1 MRPDRCH
8 GRVNEVVK
16 QNALAGEPHD
26 RATSARSTWTRRRNA
41 DKPVANLSG
50 KDVRTMWT
58 LTLTNNYHSTV
69 IATDNEGNHNVNPNS
84 QYQNAT
90 ALGNAYLTIP
100 GLGQAN
106 FIDIADSHI
115 GGDGPETWGVLINY
129 QGEAWVFR
137 YEGGGELS
145 ATLTSY
151 GVLQISS
158 TFSTREV
165 ELPPITRPES

>member
-1 MRPDRCH
+1 
-8 GRVNEVVK
+8 
-16 QNALAGEPHD
+16 
-26 RATSARSTWTRRRNA
+26 
-41 DKPVANLSG
+41 
-50 KDVRTMWT
+50 MWT

-90 ALGNAYLTIP
+90 PLGNAYLTIP

-158 TFSTREV
+158 AFSTREV
-165 ELPPITRPES
+165 ELPPITGPEG

>member
-1 MRPDRCH
+1 LPCP
-8 GRVNEVVK
+8 VNEVIK
-16 QNALAGEPHD
+16 QNALVGEPHEP
-26 RATSARSTWTRRRNA
+26 RNIGA
-41 DKPVANLSG
+41 GDADEASKCDKPVASLSG

-90 ALGNAYLTIP
+90 PLGNAYLTIP

-165 ELPPITRPES
+165 ELPPITGPES

>member
-1 MRPDRCH
+1 VRR
-8 GRVNEVVK
+8 GGAG
-16 QNALAGEPHD
+16 NADEA
-26 RATSARSTWTRRRNA
+26 SKC

-58 LTLTNNYHSTV
+58 LTLTNDYHSTV
-69 IATDNEGNHNVNPNS
+69 TATDNEGNHNVNPNS

-90 ALGNAYLTIP
+90 PLGNAYLTIP

-129 QGEAWVFR
+129 QGVAWVFR

-145 ATLTSY
+145 ATLTNY
-151 GVLQISS
+151 GVLEISS
-158 TFSTREV
+158 AFSTREV
-165 ELPPITRPES
+165 ELPPITGPES

>member
-1 MRPDRCH
+1 
-8 GRVNEVVK
+8 
-16 QNALAGEPHD
+16 
-26 RATSARSTWTRRRNA
+26 
-41 DKPVANLSG
+41 
-50 KDVRTMWT
+50 MWT
-58 LTLTNNYHSTV
+58 LTLTNNYHAIV

-90 ALGNAYLTIP
+90 PLGNASLTIP

-106 FIDIADSHI
+106 FIDLGDNHI

-137 YEGGGELS
+137 YEGGGELN

-151 GVLQISS
+151 GILQLSS

-165 ELPPITRPES
+165 ELPPITGPED

>member
-1 MRPDRCH
+1 MPASTRSPSRTH
-8 GRVNEVVK
+8 SWANRTTEQHRRGRRGRGVEC
-16 QNALAGEPHD
+16 
-26 RATSARSTWTRRRNA
+26 
-41 DKPVANLSG
+41 DKPGANLSG

-90 ALGNAYLTIP
+90 PLGNGYLTIP

-115 GGDGPETWGVLINY
+115 GGHGAQSEGVLIKS
-129 QGEAWVFR
+129 QEEAWGFR
-137 YEGGGELS
+137 HGGRG
-145 ATLTSY
+145 
-151 GVLQISS
+151 
-158 TFSTREV
+158 
-165 ELPPITRPES
+165 